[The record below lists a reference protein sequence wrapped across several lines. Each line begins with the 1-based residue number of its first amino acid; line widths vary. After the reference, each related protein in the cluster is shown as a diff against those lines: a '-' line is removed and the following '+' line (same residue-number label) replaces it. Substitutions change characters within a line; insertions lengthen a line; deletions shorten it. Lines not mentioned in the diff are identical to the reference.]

1 MDLDSFIITV
11 FCHMDDAVKECL
23 KSLGGG
29 RLRRRGPQPILSDS
43 EVLTMEVVGQY
54 LGLSQDK
61 ALFDYFRTHYL
72 HFFPALARLHRT
84 TFTRQAANLW
94 KMKERAWLYFV
105 GQSSHDERLAF
116 VDSFPM
122 PVCRFA
128 RAPECK
134 RLREI
139 ASFGRDACARQT
151 FYGLRVHARVCWP
164 GVITRVELAPA
175 NVHELHLLP
184 DLAEQTV
191 GIMVGDRNYWAPR
204 LAEELAAGG
213 VELLAPYR
221 KSSQDK
227 HPATSKVLSRIRQ
240 SIEVVFGQLCERFL
254 VKRMWA
260 RDLWHLSARLLRS
273 ILAHTFC
280 LWLNQFQFHTN
291 SIHPLRLADLVS

>member
-1 MDLDSFIITV
+1 
-11 FCHMDDAVKECL
+11 MDDAVKECL
-23 KSLGGG
+23 QSLGKV
-29 RLRRRGPQPILSDS
+29 RLRSRGPQPTLFDS

-61 ALFDYFRTHYL
+61 ALFDYFRTHYS
-72 HFFPALARLHRT
+72 HFFPALSQLHRT

-94 KMKERAWLYFV
+94 KVKERVWLYFV
-105 GQSSHDERLAF
+105 EQTAHDPCLAY

-134 RLREI
+134 RFREL
-139 ASFGRDACARQT
+139 ASFGRDASARQT

-175 NVHELHLLP
+175 NVHELHLLH
-184 DLAEQTV
+184 DLAEQTE
-191 GIMVGDRNYWAPR
+191 GILVGDRNYWAPM
-204 LAEELAAGG
+204 LAEELADEG
-213 VELLAPYR
+213 VQLLAPYR
-221 KSSQDK
+221 KASEEP
-227 HPATSKVLSRIRQ
+227 HPARSKLLSRIRQ
-240 SIEVVFGQLCERFL
+240 SIEVVFGQMCERFL

-273 ILAHTFC
+273 ILAHTIS
-280 LWLNQFQFHTN
+280 LWLNQLLGN
-291 SIHPLRLADLVS
+291 SLHPLRLAELVTS

>member
-1 MDLDSFIITV
+1 
-11 FCHMDDAVKECL
+11 
-23 KSLGGG
+23 
-29 RLRRRGPQPILSDS
+29 LRARGPHPTLSDS

-54 LGLSQDK
+54 LGFSQDK
-61 ALFDYFRTHYL
+61 ALFNYFRTHYS
-72 HFFPALARLHRT
+72 HFFPALTQVHRT

-94 KMKERAWLYFV
+94 KIKERAWLYFV
-105 GQSSHDERLAF
+105 GQTAHDENLAF

-134 RLREI
+134 RLRDI
-139 ASFGRDACARQT
+139 ASFGRDASARQT

-175 NVHELHLLP
+175 HVHELHLLP
-184 DLAEQTV
+184 DLTEQTA
-191 GIMVGDRNYWAPR
+191 GIVVGDRNYWAPM
-204 LAEELAAGG
+204 LAEELAEQG

-221 KSSQDK
+221 KSSTDK
-227 HPATSKVLSRIRQ
+227 HPVRSQVLSRIRQ
-240 SIEVVFGQLCERFL
+240 SIEVVFGQLCERFS

-273 ILAHTFC
+273 VLTHTFC
-280 LWLNQFQFHTN
+280 LWLNQFHRN
-291 SIHPLRLADLVS
+291 SALPLRLADLVS